1 MQPLRRGGP
10 TYPRGIP
17 VRWTALEIMLII
29 LSLVMIAA
37 PLSIGVMS
45 LLVVPPA
52 PAQELAQGPTRTATT
67 PTGDTPTATATTSAT
82 IPTATLTATATTS
95 ATIPTATPT
104 ATATTSA
111 TIPTATPTATAT
123 TTATAGIQ
131 LFKLASLTEVAPGQP
146 FRYTIWVATTSSTTQ
161 TVSFEDA
168 LDPNLELL
176 DVSATT
182 GSCSAAQ
189 IVRCNLETRSDAP
202 AVVRIQVRVR
212 TGVAP
217 TTMITNSATANGVSS
232 ATLSVRVSEW
242 VLPSPTSTPPT
253 ATLPPASTATPSA
266 TLPAASPTAPPTEPP
281 SEEEEEPLPTATPTP
296 TSTPE
301 VQPSPTPFPPTPS
314 TTATPA
320 PPTRRPT
327 MVVVR
332 ATPLPAAEPPSPTAT
347 LAPTAVAT
355 VRATAEAEAPF
366 FRAASDWGSAYPE
379 QQVGFT
385 FVVQNS
391 RPPESTGANDLVDL
405 QFTGRL
411 PNNLELLGTRANRG
425 AEPQIGAQEV
435 VHYLERLPP
444 GERLEL
450 SITTKIRPQV
460 AAGTLLITQ
469 GQLSYAGL
477 AQALFSN
484 IVALEVVSARP
495 PAEALLMQIAAAYPE
510 PSTPTASPPPPTA
523 TAPPATL
530 TAIPATVIAPTPST
544 ASLAA
549 PPPPPAPSTPL
560 PHTQG
565 MLPLVGILLLGSTLF
580 TRTLRL
586 HRARERL

>member
-10 TYPRGIP
+10 AYYRGAP

-29 LSLVMIAA
+29 LSLVMIVA
-37 PLSIGVMS
+37 PLSVGVMS

-67 PTGDTPTATATTSAT
+67 PTGDTPTAT
-82 IPTATLTATATTS
+82 LTATATTS
-95 ATIPTATPT
+95 ATIPTTTLT

-111 TIPTATPTATAT
+111 SSTPTTNATMPTATLTATAT
-123 TTATAGIQ
+123 VPATTGLQ
-131 LFKLASLTEVAPGQP
+131 LFKLASLTEVSPGQP
-146 FRYTIWVATTSSTTQ
+146 FRYTIWVATTSSTPL
-161 TVSFEDA
+161 TVSFEDS

-176 DVSATT
+176 DVTTTT

-189 IVRCNLETRSDAP
+189 IVRCNLETRSDEP

-217 TTMITNSATANGVSS
+217 TTIITNSATANGVSS
-232 ATLSVRVSEW
+232 ATLSIRVNEW
-242 VLPSPTSTPPT
+242 VLPSPSSTPPT
-253 ATLPPASTATPSA
+253 TTIPTAPTATPSA
-266 TLPAASPTAPPTEPP
+266 TLPAASPTTPPTEPP
-281 SEEEEEPLPTATPTP
+281 SEEEEEPPPTATPTP
-296 TSTPE
+296 TPTSTLEP
-301 VQPSPTPFPPTPS
+301 QPSPTPLPPTPS
-314 TTATPA
+314 TTATSA

-327 MVVVR
+327 TVAVR
-332 ATPLPAAEPPSPTAT
+332 TTPLLVAETPSPTAT
-347 LAPTAVAT
+347 FAPTEAAT

-391 RPPESTGANDLVDL
+391 RPPEPTGANDLIDL
-405 QFTGRL
+405 QLTGRL
-411 PNNLELLGTRANRG
+411 PSNLELLGARANRG
-425 AEPQIGAQEV
+425 AEPQIGGQEV
-435 VHYLERLPP
+435 VYYLERLPP

-460 AAGTLLITQ
+460 AAGTLLIAQ

-484 IVALEVVSARP
+484 IVTLEVVSARP

-510 PSTPTASPPPPTA
+510 PSTPTASPLPPTA
-523 TAPPATL
+523 TAPPATP
-530 TAIPATVIAPTPST
+530 TATLATVIAPTPST
-544 ASLAA
+544 APLAA
-549 PPPPPAPSTPL
+549 PPPTQPTPL

-565 MLPLVGILLLGSTLF
+565 MLPLVGILLLGSTLL

-586 HRARERL
+586 HRARGRL